1 MKKDYIKKNIIGF
14 IVGVIL
20 CMGSLVY
27 AAVTFPSNEV
37 SYDNTESGL
46 SSTTVKGAIDELY
59 TECTKEPTAG
69 ETIIENAGLE
79 KDLYECRYFFTGAN
93 PNNYVTF
100 NNEKAGWR
108 IMSVECDG
116 TIKIMKINSIIETQ
130 WDTSGSNNWARPAS
144 LNTYLNETYYNE
156 LSNTAKSQIVASNFS
171 IGTITSDNND
181 LATQINN
188 ENSTKWNGKVALVTV
203 SEYIRI
209 NSNKSE
215 CGTIKLN
222 NYNNNYINCVN
233 TGWMDNTNIS
243 GYEWTLTPVY
253 NTAFSID
260 NSSIFTGRIDSSV
273 PVHTAVRAVRP
284 TLYLSSEVKITGGNG
299 SQNNPYTLE

>member
-243 GYEWTLTPVY
+243 GYEWTLTTVY

-260 NSSIFTGRIDSSV
+260 NSSMFTGRIDSSV